1 MNFAKFSGTPILQ
14 NPSGWLLLQ
23 DTCTLN
29 YCLASR
35 GSVVRDDDTYVK
47 FNSYKSNPLR
57 AGFSR
62 EWFWHAALLLLW
74 VKHCFLLNWSANILR
89 EFTFNNNLISFSPA
103 KTDRI
108 SENSDLSVV
117 AVSTRRWTVKK
128 GVLENF
134 AKFTGKH
141 LYQSLFLIKLKVWGL
156 ELY

>member
-35 GSVVRDDDTYVK
+35 GSVVRDDDTNVK
-47 FNSYKSNPLR
+47 FNSYKSTSTTCRFFKRVILTR
-57 AGFSR
+57 GF
-62 EWFWHAALLLLW
+62 LLLW
-74 VKHCFLLNWSANILR
+74 VKHRFLLNWSANILR
-89 EFTFNNNLISFSPA
+89 EFTFNNNLISFSLA

-141 LYQSLFLIKLKVWGL
+141 LDQSLFLIKLKVSGL